1 MVVTVVA
8 IDPELSGYKH
18 FLEFTRYCWCGGLES
33 WVCLDEE
40 LYVGTLLIL
49 YIRVNSMLKEA
60 CEVEYVWLLF
70 SV

>member
-8 IDPELSGYKH
+8 IDPELSEYKL
-18 FLEFTRYCWCGGLES
+18 FWGFTRYCWCGGLES
-33 WVCLDEE
+33 WVYLDEE